1 MNPKPSEHHREYLAI
16 LEKLGPEGRLQKA
29 FELSAFSKQL
39 FLEGLRARFPE
50 KSEQQIRTLY
60 IERIAQCYNRNY

>member
-1 MNPKPSEHHREYLAI
+1 MRTKPHEHHREYLAV
-16 LEKLGPEGRLQKA
+16 LKKLGPEGRLQKA
-29 FELSAFSKQL
+29 FELSTFSKQL

-50 KSEQQIRTLY
+50 KSEQQIKTLY